1 MKFYTS
7 AYSTKNNILVRGIK
21 DGKPFAEKVKYKPY
35 LFVNTKK
42 EEHTKYKDVHGTPVH
57 RMDFDSMSDAR
68 EFVKTYSD
76 VDNMTVYGMT
86 KFTYTYLNDAYRTI
100 DYDPSQ
106 ISVVGLDIETS
117 KKAGGGFASAEVAD
131 APITA
136 ITISRNGFK
145 ASFGYKDY
153 VEHKENIKY
162 YRCENE
168 EAMLRAF
175 LTVWNSVEFCPDVVT
190 GWNIEFYDI
199 PFLVN
204 RIERVLG
211 EGASKKLSPW
221 GIINS
226 YEQEIMG
233 RVNKS
238 YELVGIANLDYM
250 QVYKKFILSPRESYA
265 LDYICELELGVNK
278 LDYSEYGSLHDLYEQ
293 NFQLYMEYNIHDV
306 DLIDM
311 LEAKLKLIEMVFAIA
326 YDAKVNFEDALTSV
340 LLWDVIIHNYLL
352 SFNTVVKPQENNTP
366 EHAIVGGYV
375 KDPHVGLTKWPVSF
389 DLTSLYPHLIMQYGI
404 GPENLVKRMEFS
416 IDEFLA
422 LYDAGFLDTTDEL
435 LRNTQTFKSL
445 SYAHEHNLS
454 LTANGALYSRE
465 KQSFLGELMNRM
477 FIERN
482 EYKGLMMDAKK
493 EYSQTKAPELLNTIS
508 KYNNLQ
514 QTRKVNLNSAYGAC
528 ANKYFRWFSTAVAE
542 SITTSGQL
550 SIRWIEMKLNRYLN
564 KLLSTTDVDYVV
576 AIDTDS
582 VYIRLDSM
590 AEKFFPDKD
599 TKQTVAMLD
608 KICQEKLQPFITKS
622 YEELASLMNARENK
636 MFMKREN
643 IADKAIWIAKKR
655 YIMNVYDSEG
665 VAYDKPDLKM
675 MGIEA
680 IRSSTPGIVRAAIK
694 KSLDLIMNADETALQ
709 QYVVDFEK
717 EFFASP
723 FEVVAFPRGV
733 SDLEKYADKN
743 KVFGFKT
750 PVHVKGS
757 LFFNHL
763 LKKMKLDDKYER
775 ISSGDKIKFCYL
787 KEPNIYRTPVIS
799 CGAVVPEELD
809 LKRHIDYHTQFEKAY
824 LSPLSNITDA
834 IGWQLVDRPSLMDFF
849 GD

>member
-1 MKFYTS
+1 
-7 AYSTKNNILVRGIK
+7 
-21 DGKPFAEKVKYKPY
+21 
-35 LFVNTKK
+35 
-42 EEHTKYKDVHGTPVH
+42 
-57 RMDFDSMSDAR
+57 
-68 EFVKTYSD
+68 
-76 VDNMTVYGMT
+76 
-86 KFTYTYLNDAYRTI
+86 
-100 DYDPSQ
+100 
-106 ISVVGLDIETS
+106 
-117 KKAGGGFASAEVAD
+117 
-131 APITA
+131 
-136 ITISRNGFK
+136 
-145 ASFGYKDY
+145 
-153 VEHKENIKY
+153 
-162 YRCENE
+162 
-168 EAMLRAF
+168 
-175 LTVWNSVEFCPDVVT
+175 
-190 GWNIEFYDI
+190 
-199 PFLVN
+199 
-204 RIERVLG
+204 
-211 EGASKKLSPW
+211 
-221 GIINS
+221 
-226 YEQEIMG
+226 
-233 RVNKS
+233 
-238 YELVGIANLDYM
+238 
-250 QVYKKFILSPRESYA
+250 
-265 LDYICELELGVNK
+265 
-278 LDYSEYGSLHDLYEQ
+278 
-293 NFQLYMEYNIHDV
+293 
-306 DLIDM
+306 
-311 LEAKLKLIEMVFAIA
+311 
-326 YDAKVNFEDALTSV
+326 
-340 LLWDVIIHNYLL
+340 
-352 SFNTVVKPQENNTP
+352 
-366 EHAIVGGYV
+366 
-375 KDPHVGLTKWPVSF
+375 
-389 DLTSLYPHLIMQYGI
+389 MQYGI
-404 GPENLVKRMEFS
+404 GPENLVKRMEFN

-422 LYDAGFLDTTDEL
+422 IYDAGFLDTTDER
-435 LRNTQTFKSL
+435 LRNTLTFKSL

-454 LTANGALYSRE
+454 LTANGALYRRE

-493 EYSQTKAPELLNTIS
+493 EYAQTKDVKLLNTIS

-590 AEKFFPDKD
+590 VDKFFPDKD
-599 TKQTVAMLD
+599 TKKTVGMLD

-622 YEELASLMNARENK
+622 YEELATLMNARENK

-694 KSLDLIMNADETALQ
+694 KSLDLIMNADEAALQ
-709 QYVVDFEK
+709 QYVIDFEK

-733 SDLEKYADKN
+733 SDLEKYADKE
-743 KVFGFKT
+743 KIFGFKT

-757 LFFNHL
+757 LFFNYL
-763 LKKMKLDDKYER
+763 LEKMKLSDKYEK

-824 LSPLSNITDA
+824 MSPLSNITDA
-834 IGWQLVDRPSLMDFF
+834 IGWQLVDRPTLERFF

>member
-7 AYSTKNNILVRGIK
+7 AYATKNNILVRGINN
-21 DGKPFAEKVKYKPY
+21 GKPFAEKVPYKPY
-35 LFVNTKK
+35 LFINSKTD
-42 EEHTKYKDVHGTPVH
+42 EYTKYKDVHGTPVY
-57 RMDFDSMSDAR
+57 RMDFDSMSEAR
-68 EFVKTYSD
+68 DFINKYSD

-86 KFTYTYLNDAYRTI
+86 RFTYTYLNDAYRTL

-106 ISVVGLDIETS
+106 ISVVSLDIETA
-117 KKAGGGFASAEVAD
+117 KKAGGGFADPNVAD

-136 ITISRNGFK
+136 ITISRNGYK
-145 ASFGYKDY
+145 AAFGYKDY
-153 VEHKENIKY
+153 VEHEENIKY
-162 YRCENE
+162 YRCEDE
-168 EAMLRAF
+168 EALLRAF
-175 LTVWNSVEFCPDVVT
+175 LTVWNSVEFSPDVMT

-221 GIINS
+221 GMVKP

-233 RVNKS
+233 KVNKS
-238 YELVGIANLDYM
+238 YEIVGIANLDYM
-250 QVYKKFILSPRESYA
+250 QVYKKFMLAPRESYA
-265 LDYICELELGVNK
+265 LDYIAGLDLGVNK
-278 LDYSEYGSLHDLYEQ
+278 VDYSEYGSLHELYEQ
-293 NFQLYMEYNIHDV
+293 NFQLFMEYNIRDV

-311 LEAKLKLIEMVFAIA
+311 LEEKHKFIEMIFAIA
-326 YDAKVNFEDALTSV
+326 YDAKVNYEDALTSV

-352 SFNTVVKPQENNTP
+352 SFNTVVKPQVNNTP
-366 EHAIVGGYV
+366 EHSIVGGYV

-404 GPENLVKRMEFS
+404 GPENLVKRMDFS

-422 LYDAGFLDTTDEL
+422 IYDAGFLDTDNER
-435 LRNTQTFKSL
+435 LRNTQTFKAL
-445 SYAHEHNLS
+445 KYAHDNNLS

-465 KQSFLGELMNRM
+465 KQSFLGELMDRM
-477 FIERN
+477 FQERN
-482 EYKGLMMDAKK
+482 QYKGLMIEAKK
-493 EYSQTKAPELLNTIS
+493 EYEKTKEPSLLNTIS

-564 KLLSTTDVDYVV
+564 KLLGTTDVDYVV

-582 VYIRLDSM
+582 VYIRLDSIVD
-590 AEKFFPDKD
+590 KFFPGKD
-599 TKQTVAMLD
+599 VKKTVALLD
-608 KICQEKLQPFITKS
+608 KICKEKLQPFITKS
-622 YEELASLMNARENK
+622 YEELAVLMNARENK

-665 VAYDKPDLKM
+665 VAYEEPELKM

-680 IRSSTPGIVRAAIK
+680 IRSSTPGIVRSAIK
-694 KSLDLIMNADETALQ
+694 KSLSIIMNQDEKTLQ
-709 QYVVDFEK
+709 NFVVEFEK
-717 EFFASP
+717 EFFSSP

-733 SDLEKYADKN
+733 SDLEKYADKD
-743 KVFGFKT
+743 KIFGFKT

-757 LFFNHL
+757 LFFNHIIE
-763 LKKMKLDDKYER
+763 KKKLSDKYEK

-787 KEPNIYRTPVIS
+787 KEPNVYRTPVIS
-799 CGAVVPEELD
+799 CGKDIPPELD
-809 LKRHIDYHTQFEKAY
+809 LERHIDYHTQFEKAY
-824 LSPLSNITDA
+824 ISPLSNITDV
-834 IGWQLVDRPSLMDFF
+834 IGWQLVDKPTLDRFF
-849 GD
+849 ED